1 MIDKNEKEIKKIN
14 LTNYNLL
21 TAQNLWQ
28 AH

>member
-1 MIDKNEKEIKKIN
+1 MIDKNEKEIKKTN